1 MHSEFLAF
9 NFLKLYFQVNNVIID
24 YYCHNERL
32 TLIFIDLSF
41 LNIDGW
47 YGKEHQ
53 ELESGE
59 TGQLQSS
66 SSILISFQRIMD
78 FPSLLLS
85 GHFLA

>member
-1 MHSEFLAF
+1 M
-9 NFLKLYFQVNNVIID
+9 IID
-24 YYCHNERL
+24 CYCHNERL

-47 YGKEHQ
+47 DGKEQQ
-53 ELESGE
+53 ELESAG

-66 SSILISFQRIMD
+66 CSVLTPLHRIMV

-85 GHFLA
+85 GHLLAQMDSFGCGSESRV